1 MPDSIPEERC
11 VDSKD
16 LNSDIYRSRYWA
28 EVELDHLVSNF
39 EIARQLAGNRKM
51 MCVIKGDA
59 FGHGAVPV
67 ARVLEDA
74 GADYL
79 AVALPEEALQLRRA
93 GIKTPIMILGIADSA
108 WIVGF
113 AENDITATVGSF
125 ESAFNYEKS
134 MTNSICRMQLKVHI
148 SINTGMNRIG
158 LQPEDA
164 ADQITQIKRECS
176 HLQIEGI
183 WTHFAEAGS
192 EGDSG
197 CFTAGQY
204 EKFQNVVKQL
214 EERNVCFPYVHCANS
229 DAIVTCGEGV
239 LSGTNMARPGN
250 LLYGA
255 IDYSKYGIT
264 LKPAMQLKGRIMM
277 IRQIKAGE
285 SVSYN
290 RTWTAE
296 RNCLIATVGCGT
308 ADGWQRGVSNKMEA
322 LVRGKRV
329 RQVGQLSMDQMMFD
343 VTEIPEVMSGD
354 IVTFVGRDRDEEIFI
369 KEHAKLVGTGTSE
382 LLPAVGKRVPRIYM
396 KGGVVVEKTNLLEQ
410 LHLNL

>member
-1 MPDSIPEERC
+1 
-11 VDSKD
+11 
-16 LNSDIYRSRYWA
+16 
-28 EVELDHLVSNF
+28 
-39 EIARQLAGNRKM
+39 M

-93 GIKTPIMILGIADSA
+93 GIKTPIMILDIADSA
-108 WIVGF
+108 WIAGF
-113 AENDITATVGSF
+113 DENDITATVGSF

-264 LKPAMQLKGRIMM
+264 LKPAILPFL
-277 IRQIKAGE
+277 
-285 SVSYN
+285 VF
-290 RTWTAE
+290 
-296 RNCLIATVGCGT
+296 LICA
-308 ADGWQRGVSNKMEA
+308 
-322 LVRGKRV
+322 
-329 RQVGQLSMDQMMFD
+329 
-343 VTEIPEVMSGD
+343 VMSM
-354 IVTFVGRDRDEEIFI
+354 
-369 KEHAKLVGTGTSE
+369 ATGTSWGSMAIVMPLALPLAIAFEPSQTMIAVVSTAVVAGSIFGDHCSPISDTTLMASIGAASDHIDHFKTQMPYGFTVAVVSGIMYLCVGKASPFVILIAGAILLAVLIYALHKVSVKKYGFEKDTMKE
-382 LLPAVGKRVPRIYM
+382 LLKQEA
-396 KGGVVVEKTNLLEQ
+396 
-410 LHLNL
+410 